1 MPGRFRFL
9 DDIALA
15 DMAFDAEGDSLSD
28 LFDAATSAL
37 LESLADPTSVA
48 ETWRHVIDFEE
59 PDIPSLLF
67 EWLGRL
73 VYLKDAHA
81 VVFHRVA
88 LAVAPSPDQYAWRLH
103 AEVIGAPVNASV
115 QELRSDVKGITK
127 HLYAVTQ
134 DATGWRARVVLDV

>member
-15 DMAFDAEGDSLSD
+15 DMAFDAAGDSLTD

-37 LESLADPTSVA
+37 LESLADPASVA
-48 ETWRHVIDFEE
+48 ETWRHVVEIDE

-81 VVFHRVA
+81 VVFHRVVLSVTA
-88 LAVAPSPDQYAWRLH
+88 SPDQSSWRLK
-103 AEVIGAPVNASV
+103 AEVFGAPINPST
-115 QELRSDVKGITK
+115 QELRSDVKGVTK

-134 DATGWRARVVLDV
+134 DGSGWKARVVLDV

>member
-15 DMAFDAEGDSLSD
+15 DMAFDAEGDSLTD
-28 LFDAATSAL
+28 LFEAATSAL

-48 ETWRHVIDFEE
+48 QPWRHVIDLEE

-67 EWLGRL
+67 EWLERL

-81 VVFHRVA
+81 VVFHAVS
-88 LAVAPSPDQYAWRLH
+88 LSVAPSPDQSVWRLH
-103 AEVIGAPVNASV
+103 AEAIGAPVDPSV

-127 HLYAVTQ
+127 HLYAVTN
-134 DATGWRARVVLDV
+134 DGTCWKARVVLDV